1 MVGISR
7 KDYERLLITE
17 ENYFYKTHAYN
28 EKCAEV
34 AQLKKEIA
42 FHKMRETSAQR
53 KARKQL
59 EPEHEV
65 RKRNARR
72 VVVGEINGFRYG
84 CY

>member
-17 ENYFYKTHAYN
+17 ENYFYKSHAYN

-42 FHKMRETSAQR
+42 FHKMRETSVQR
-53 KARKQL
+53 KSRKQL
-59 EPEHEV
+59 EPSIY
-65 RKRNARR
+65 ARR
-72 VVVGEINGFRYG
+72 KIAGRVVISEISGIRYG
-84 CY
+84 EY